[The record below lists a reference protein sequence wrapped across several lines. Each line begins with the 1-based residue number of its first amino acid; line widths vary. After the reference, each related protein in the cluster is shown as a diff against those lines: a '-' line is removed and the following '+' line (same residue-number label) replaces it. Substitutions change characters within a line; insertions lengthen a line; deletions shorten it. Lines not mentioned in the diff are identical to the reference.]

1 MTPDDFYS
9 VDSPPIPTEIIRK
22 MRPVR
27 KKFPDMPR
35 FIRSHTIGDVE
46 EWKKELTPRGPQK
59 APTKTKVTIRLSPE
73 IVEHFKSQGKGWQSR
88 VNEALPEYVKT
99 H

>member
-46 EWKKELTPRGPQK
+46 EWKK
-59 APTKTKVTIRLSPE
+59 APTKTKGTIRLSPE

-88 VNEALPEYVKT
+88 VNEALQEYVKT